1 VAVIGSRSQEP
12 SVVIP
17 GPSNSIAPTTSV
29 EPSPSSPP
37 ISAFFGKVQHV
48 LAAGQPLTV
57 TVSGTTGALIAA
69 TSGTPDDGA
78 SGEEGKV
85 AMAAD
90 PTDTHVLIATWMG
103 MPCETSAAM
112 VV

>member
-1 VAVIGSRSQEP
+1 
-12 SVVIP
+12 
-17 GPSNSIAPTTSV
+17 
-29 EPSPSSPP
+29 
-37 ISAFFGKVQHV
+37 
-48 LAAGQPLTV
+48 GQPLTV

-69 TSGTPDDGA
+69 TSGTPGDGA

-112 VV
+112 VVDEGASTISINHPSCSGDTVAFDRVVRLTFRGPIDAITWQRTVVG